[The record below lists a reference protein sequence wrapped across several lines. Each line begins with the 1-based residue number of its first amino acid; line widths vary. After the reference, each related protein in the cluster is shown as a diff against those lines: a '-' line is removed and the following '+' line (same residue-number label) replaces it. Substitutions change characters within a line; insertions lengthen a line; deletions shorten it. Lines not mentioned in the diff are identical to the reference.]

1 MRKLQNIVVEAEGA
15 LNTILPVIEYNPN
28 WGNGTG
34 YLDNAVKV
42 SVDIPSKFFDDK
54 DRFGIIIPLGER
66 DNLVVF
72 ERYSNGEDDV
82 VVYNAAT
89 RSPWRSLIE
98 TALGGRVVVGNKGE
112 LLSELIVAIT
122 LQNK

>member
-1 MRKLQNIVVEAEGA
+1 MRKLQNIVIEAESV
-15 LNTILPVIEYNPN
+15 LNTILPVIEYSPE
-28 WGNGTG
+28 WANGTG

-42 SVDIPSKFFDDK
+42 SIEVPSKFWDDK
-54 DRFGIIIPLGER
+54 NRFGIIIPLGER

-72 ERYSNGEDDV
+72 ERYSNGEDDII
-82 VVYNAAT
+82 VYNAAT

-98 TALGGRVVVGNKGE
+98 TAIGGRVVAEKGE
-112 LLSELIVAIT
+112 LVTELIVAIT